1 MSTDIKNSKSQRIK
15 WIITILCTIIVYF
28 IPTNDVYTK
37 QISLFFTITL
47 FGLFLMA
54 FEFFEPMVISI
65 LMPMAWVAVGVT
77 DAAGAM
83 SGFTSTIVPML
94 AGAYFLANAL
104 SESGLLKRV
113 ALIVI
118 KKCGGSW
125 TGLLFGVFLAGVVIS
140 ILTFSM
146 GYIILATLCVGII
159 KSLDI
164 KMASKESAMIG
175 FACLLGV
182 CSSRTF
188 IYAPASYA
196 IVIAQGRLIEPT
208 FDVTPIHAFTHNIP
222 MFIISCVML
231 WLINK
236 IWRTNLSL
244 QSKEYF
250 QNELDKLGKMAAKEK
265 KSVIFMIFFF
275 ALLISSTFIGMD
287 ANLLFALAPWIL
299 LLPGINVASSKS
311 IQEMNWQNLF
321 FIAAC
326 MSIGTVAASLGIGNL
341 IANLSAPLLG
351 RFGTVGF
358 FVVLFAIVFV
368 LNLFMTPSAI
378 WGVIT
383 APMCEIAVS
392 LGIGIRP
399 VCYALVMC
407 SEAVVFPYEYVPYL
421 IVFSFGMMSMTDFI
435 KLNAL
440 KCVFSLI
447 GFVCLILPYWTFIGV
462 L

>member
-1 MSTDIKNSKSQRIK
+1 MTESMNLSNSVKIK
-15 WIITILCTIIVYF
+15 WLITIVCTVVVFF

-37 QISLFFTITL
+37 SMSLFFTITL

-54 FEFFEPMVISI
+54 FEFFEPMVVSI

-118 KKCGGSW
+118 KACGGSW
-125 TGLLFGVFLAGVVIS
+125 FGLVFGVFLAGVVIS

-164 KMASKESAMIG
+164 RMASKESAMIG
-175 FACLLGV
+175 FACILGV

-196 IVIAQGRLIEPT
+196 IVIAQGRLIDPT
-208 FDVTPIHAFTHNIP
+208 FDVTPVHAFTHNIP

-231 WLINK
+231 WLVNK
-236 IWRTNLSL
+236 IWKTNLSL

-250 QNELDKLGKMAAKEK
+250 KNELDKLGKMDKKEK
-265 KSVIFMIFFF
+265 KSVIFMVFFF

-287 ANLLFALAPWIL
+287 ANLLFALAPWVL
-299 LLPGINVASSKS
+299 LLPGVNVASSQSVKD
-311 IQEMNWQNLF
+311 MNWQNLF

-341 IANLSAPLLG
+341 IADLSAPLLG
-351 RFGTVGF
+351 KFGTVGF
-358 FVVLFAIVFV
+358 FIVLFAIVFI

-383 APMCEIAVS
+383 APMCEVAVS
-392 LGIGIRP
+392 LGISIRP

-407 SEAVVFPYEYVPYL
+407 SEAVIFPYEYVPYL

-435 KLNAL
+435 KLNAW
-440 KCVFSLI
+440 KCLFSLI
-447 GFVCLILPYWTFIGV
+447 GFVCLVLPYWMLIGV